1 MTRARRLRRS
11 GRPAALALLTGALL
25 VATCRPAPFTPEPA
39 SPVAAMDSSE
49 VEAVLL
55 LVGDAGD
62 AVVERSPLVHR
73 LRADVER
80 WSARLPADTSVAVLF
95 LGDNVYPWG
104 LRDRT
109 HPAWPAD
116 SARLHAQVWTVSGPE
131 ARRDGTP
138 GLFLPGNHDWGPR
151 TGPAGRA
158 RLRNQARFLERVRG
172 EGGAAVAMVPSPGA
186 SGPVVLE
193 LADAARLVL
202 LDTEWWIRRG
212 PGDGRDR
219 VLTGLEELL
228 DTPSDRP
235 TVVAAHHPLFSGGPH
250 AERGILGPLGLLA
263 RAGAVVQD
271 RSAAPYA
278 ALVEGLTGVFA
289 RVGPPLVYAAGHD
302 HVLQVLEAT
311 APDQPRWSLVSGAAS
326 KISHVTDVPGL
337 LWAAEA
343 PGYMRLLFRR
353 DGSVEV
359 HVEQV
364 DPEYLRCEGDGAVRT
379 RCLQA
384 GLAAFRTEYTRRLR
398 AGGDAAGTGSAPG
411 PTRSRSLTPPTP
423 PR

>member
-1 MTRARRLRRS
+1 MVPPPGAP
-11 GRPAALALLTGALL
+11 GPAAL
-25 VATCRPAPFTPEPA
+25 E
-39 SPVAAMDSSE
+39 
-49 VEAVLL
+49 
-55 LVGDAGD
+55 
-62 AVVERSPLVHR
+62 
-73 LRADVER
+73 
-80 WSARLPADTSVAVLF
+80 
-95 LGDNVYPWG
+95 LG
-104 LRDRT
+104 
-109 HPAWPAD
+109 
-116 SARLHAQVWTVSGPE
+116 
-131 ARRDGTP
+131 
-138 GLFLPGNHDWGPR
+138 
-151 TGPAGRA
+151 
-158 RLRNQARFLERVRG
+158 
-172 EGGAAVAMVPSPGA
+172 
-186 SGPVVLE
+186 
-193 LADAARLVL
+193 DAARLVL

-212 PGDGRDR
+212 PGEERDH
-219 VLTGLEELL
+219 VLEGLQEAL
-228 DTPSDRP
+228 SAGGDRP